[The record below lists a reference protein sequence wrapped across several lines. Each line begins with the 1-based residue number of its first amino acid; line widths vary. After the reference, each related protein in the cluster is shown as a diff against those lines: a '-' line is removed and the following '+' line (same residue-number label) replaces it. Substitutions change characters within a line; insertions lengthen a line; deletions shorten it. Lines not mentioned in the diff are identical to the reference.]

1 MGIMNFPAMW
11 GGGRTQQMCRVADT
25 WEAAPS
31 PEVTH
36 LGTFL
41 NRANIR
47 AVELPVQNL
56 PVKWK
61 PPLPVSP
68 NLPKLAPS
76 VVTAKWFGPQL
87 VIKTR
92 KPQQLFGP
100 VRSATVEDVRR
111 DLGLCDNVGTDD
123 WDVASGEIVI
133 KGTTK
138 DAEVIET
145 GPQQRRFTIQ
155 RHPHWADD
163 DIAGKDDLP
172 WYVEEITFGDSRDD
186 YGRTLTHGDA
196 VALIKKMLNSGERH
210 AAFGMEQAS

>member
-41 NRANIR
+41 DRANIR
-47 AVELPVQNL
+47 TVKLPVQNL

-76 VVTAKWFGPQL
+76 TVTAKWFGPQL
-87 VIKTR
+87 VIKTP

-100 VRSATVEDVRR
+100 VRSATVE
-111 DLGLCDNVGTDD
+111 DD

-172 WYVEEITFGDSRDD
+172 WYVEETTFGDARDD
-186 YGRTLTHGDA
+186 YGRTLTHSDA
-196 VALIKKMLNSGERH
+196 VALVKKMLNSGERH